1 MNNQQLNLN
10 LNINPSGVF
19 IETPNF
25 RLETRNIPREN
36 EYPLLTSASPYSQQ
50 QPLYYAADA
59 PQTIYANYQYHPGQ
73 QPGQNH
79 QQQNQSI
86 TYTIQSPVPLSDE
99 QILGIIG
106 GLVLKH

>member
-1 MNNQQLNLN
+1 MNSQQLNLN

-19 IETPNF
+19 IETPSF
-25 RLETRNIPREN
+25 LLETRNIPREN

-50 QPLYYAADA
+50 QPLYNAADA
-59 PQTIYANYQYHPGQ
+59 PQTIHANYQYQPGQ
-73 QPGQNH
+73 QH
-79 QQQNQSI
+79 QQQHQSI